1 MSHPLN
7 HICHWKSVNSDKF
20 RIRYGQKKEK
30 SFDKKNDPKKI
41 SLYCSQVV
49 HILDN
54 WSIRNKN
61 LST

>member
-30 SFDKKNDPKKI
+30 SFDKKKRSKENI
-41 SLYCSQVV
+41 TLLFTSGAYFRQLV
-49 HILDN
+49 HQ
-54 WSIRNKN
+54 K
-61 LST
+61 